1 MICMK
6 NKRNKILYQ
15 NKVKAKLFKVG
26 STFLLTKSLAFLS
39 PLLLVKFVSLTE
51 FGFLEFGFAT
61 GSTISRFSLLGL
73 STSYPYFILKK
84 NEVTRESFFYIYPIF
99 LLFFVILAI
108 ALFLVGII
116 AKMFFVVFLFT
127 ALLSLQMLYSSI
139 LQAKDKSF
147 IAVIFDG
154 GYYYV
159 LSLYI
164 LLSLLFKDVSLNL
177 LYAMMSIYI
186 IGLCMFGS
194 VMYFRKAK
202 NSFLKN
208 FRENY
213 KDIIKYGVITSV
225 GSALVYFLT
234 CCSRIFIAH
243 FLGYESVGI
252 FSVYFR
258 YMGITQALFSF
269 LYITFFKRLYL
280 MDSKSLDKYYSLVFV
295 ALIIICICT
304 IPLANII
311 IPLINKEIS
320 PINYRVLFLL
330 AIYMPIWAI
339 LSYVEGIV
347 YRENIASKLIRNL
360 FVILCVFTLALWAF
374 SSILNLDL
382 YCLCFV
388 CIVGLALI
396 SLLNELKNV
405 NVAFIKTKSLVAF
418 SLIII
423 IMLYFI
429 I

>member
-1 MICMK
+1 M
-6 NKRNKILYQ
+6 
-15 NKVKAKLFKVG
+15 
-26 STFLLTKSLAFLS
+26 
-39 PLLLVKFVSLTE
+39 
-51 FGFLEFGFAT
+51 
-61 GSTISRFSLLGL
+61 
-73 STSYPYFILKK
+73 
-84 NEVTRESFFYIYPIF
+84 
-99 LLFFVILAI
+99 
-108 ALFLVGII
+108 
-116 AKMFFVVFLFT
+116 
-127 ALLSLQMLYSSI
+127 
-139 LQAKDKSF
+139 
-147 IAVIFDG
+147 
-154 GYYYV
+154 
-159 LSLYI
+159 
-164 LLSLLFKDVSLNL
+164 LSLLFKNVSLDL
-177 LYAMMSIYI
+177 LYAMMSIYT

-194 VMYFRKAK
+194 IIYLRKAK
-202 NSFLKN
+202 NSFLKIL
-208 FRENY
+208 RENY

-295 ALIIICICT
+295 ALIAICICT

-330 AIYMPIWAI
+330 AIYMPIWAV

-360 FVILCVFTLALWAF
+360 FAILCVFTLSLWAF

-396 SLLNELKNV
+396 SLLNELKKV
-405 NVAFIKTKSLVAF
+405 NVAFTKTKSLVAF